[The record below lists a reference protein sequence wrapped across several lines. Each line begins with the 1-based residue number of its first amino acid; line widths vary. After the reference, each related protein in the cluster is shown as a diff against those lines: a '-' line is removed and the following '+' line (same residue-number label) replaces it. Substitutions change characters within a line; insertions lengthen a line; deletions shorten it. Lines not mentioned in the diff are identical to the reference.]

1 MARRKSNKSIFTIM
15 SEPSTKAP
23 GLYSRME
30 VATGLLVRSIRVNG
44 ASLLVESFDVQ
55 PKQDI
60 EVKWFVQGGPRAS
73 ISDIGKKWVEG
84 QIVFPLRAE
93 RDGTVSSA
101 IRTILRNAELPNSSI
116 SLDTNH
122 TLSYLGI
129 TAENGGSD
137 SNELLSL
144 NDVIVKSLTISAS
157 ADSEV
162 KITVQ
167 FFGRINSRVP
177 GDYITPPNIALGRT
191 ITWADCDASR
201 FGSAMRTVS
210 LLEFTIENTV
220 EDITFL
226 TAYGDARSDQ
236 IATFGVKQ
244 CKWSGRY
251 EEVQR
256 LGVETENY
264 FHGGWKV
271 GENIIFDFG
280 IVKFYTRVPLFQ
292 ISEQPLS
299 AKMIVRKSKFITIT
313 SPNQTNPQ
321 GKLIYFP
328 EEEI

>member
-1 MARRKSNKSIFTIM
+1 MARRKSSKSIFTAM
-15 SEPSTKAP
+15 SEPTTKEP

-44 ASLLVESFDVQ
+44 IALLVESFDVQ

-60 EVKWFVQGGPRAS
+60 DVKWYIQGGPRAS
-73 ISDIGKKWVEG
+73 ISDIGKKWIEG
-84 QIVFPLRAE
+84 QIVFPLRIE
-93 RDGTVSSA
+93 RDGSVSDA
-101 IRTILRNAELPNSSI
+101 IRTLMRNAEVPNSSFKI
-116 SLDTNH
+116 DTNH
-122 TLSYLGI
+122 TLSYFDI

-144 NDVIVKSLTISAS
+144 NDVIVKSLTITATTE
-157 ADSEV
+157 SEV
-162 KITVQ
+162 KINVQ
-167 FFGRINSRVP
+167 IFGRIDSREP
-177 GDYITPPNIALGRT
+177 GDYVAPTDIELGRE

-201 FGSAMRTVS
+201 FSSAMRTVS
-210 LLEFTIENTV
+210 LIEFTIENTV

-226 TAYGDARSDQ
+226 TAYGETRSDR
-236 IATFGVKQ
+236 IATYGVKQ

-280 IVKFYTRVPLFQ
+280 VIKFYSRVPLFQ
-292 ISEQPLS
+292 VTEQPLS
-299 AKMIVRKSKFITIT
+299 SRMIVRKSKFITIT

>member
-1 MARRKSNKSIFTIM
+1 MARRKSSKSIFTTM
-15 SEPSTKAP
+15 SEPTTKEP

-44 ASLLVESFDVQ
+44 VALLVESFDVQ
-55 PKQDI
+55 PRQEID
-60 EVKWFVQGGPRAS
+60 VKWYIQGGPRAS
-73 ISDIGKKWVEG
+73 ISDIGKKWIEG
-84 QIVFPLRAE
+84 QIVFPLRVE
-93 RDGTVSSA
+93 RNGTVSNA
-101 IRTILRNAELPNSSI
+101 IRTILRNAEIPNSSI
-116 SLDTNH
+116 SIDTNH
-122 TLSYLGI
+122 TLSYLNL

-137 SNELLSL
+137 GNELLSID
-144 NDVIVKSLTISAS
+144 DVIVKSLTITAS

-162 KITVQ
+162 KITAQ
-167 FFGRINSRVP
+167 IFGRIDIRQP
-177 GDYITPPNIALGRT
+177 GDYVAPPDLALGRE
-191 ITWADCDASR
+191 IHWIDCDASR
-201 FGSAMRTVS
+201 YSSAMRTVS
-210 LLEFTIENTV
+210 LIEFNIENTV

-226 TAYGDARSDQ
+226 TAYGESRSDQ
-236 IATFGVKQ
+236 IATYGVKQ

-280 IVKFYTRVPLFQ
+280 VVKFYSRVPLFQ
-292 ISEQPLS
+292 VTEQPLS
-299 AKMIVRKSKFITIT
+299 SRMIVRKSKFITIT